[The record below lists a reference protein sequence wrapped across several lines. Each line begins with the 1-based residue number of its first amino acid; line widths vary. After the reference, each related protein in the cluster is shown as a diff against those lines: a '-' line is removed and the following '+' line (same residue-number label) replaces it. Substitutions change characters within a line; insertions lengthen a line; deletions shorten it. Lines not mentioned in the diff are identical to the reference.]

1 MKFQTLPVKRK
12 PVSQGVMRRLSAVTR
27 GRKQR
32 VAAGATAADME
43 ADDGTSKIS
52 RNLTIIFLIHIVA
65 LGLIFIHQR
74 FLQSRPSG
82 GSVAEAV
89 APANPA
95 APAATVVEASAAAS
109 ADAGPAASTASV
121 PARDTRP
128 YIARDGDTYTSI
140 AAAFGIDEVVLRE
153 ANGGKAVRAKQIVL
167 IPSPAAA
174 AESASAEPPAATTA
188 TTAATAT
195 ATTEHTATTSRA
207 GVNDDGLVA
216 AIDISQ
222 APKARP
228 VAAAPAAVAAAG
240 TTYLVKPG
248 DSVWGIASRFKIDQD
263 ALMRANKLADAR
275 KLRAGMKLVIPQG

>member
-174 AESASAEPPAATTA
+174 AELASAEPPAAT
-188 TTAATAT
+188 TAT

>member
-153 ANGGKAVRAKQIVL
+153 TNGGKAVRAKQIVL

-174 AESASAEPPAATTA
+174 AELASAEPPAAT
-188 TTAATAT
+188 TAT

-228 VAAAPAAVAAAG
+228 VAAAPAAVAAAS

>member
-95 APAATVVEASAAAS
+95 APAATVVEASSAAS

-174 AESASAEPPAATTA
+174 AELASAEPPAATTA
-188 TTAATAT
+188 TTA
-195 ATTEHTATTSRA
+195 HTAHTAHTPTTSRA

-222 APKARP
+222 VPKARP

>member
-174 AESASAEPPAATTA
+174 AELASAEPPAATTA
-188 TTAATAT
+188 T
-195 ATTEHTATTSRA
+195 ATTAHTVTTSRA

>member
-174 AESASAEPPAATTA
+174 AELASAEPPAAT
-188 TTAATAT
+188 TAT

-228 VAAAPAAVAAAG
+228 VAAAPAAVAAAS